1 MNYLNIVSG
10 FHGLDQFC
18 IIGLRGLTM
27 WWIRFFP
34 SLHSSC
40 CRTLQ
45 GLYYSE
51 IRGSLYIY
59 IYNIVVIFLQNIN
72 WNLPLSHS
80 NIRHKVFLIPFIQ
93 TQFWVITENIVG
105 LIDHHIIFLRM
116 NKKILI
122 LLALHFIA
130 FIYCCYYFLFLYK
143 NWFIK
148 WRELRICSELIINY

>member
-45 GLYYSE
+45 G
-51 IRGSLYIY
+51 
-59 IYNIVVIFLQNIN
+59 
-72 WNLPLSHS
+72 LSHS